1 MASLRADGEKLDY
14 TPTTGVAA
22 GEVVTIGSLVT
33 VADSAIAANTL
44 GAVHVQGVFNMP
56 KPTGAGTNYAQGSKV
71 YWFNSQI
78 VTGVTGSVAG
88 FVAKQPATTAA
99 TVDVLLWPGA

>member
-1 MASLRADGEKLDY
+1 MPNLGFSHNV
-14 TPTTGVAA
+14 TPTTGVAVGKLVPLGSKVA
-22 GEVVTIGSLVT
+22 GL
-33 VADSAIAANTL
+33 ADRPIAANTL
-44 GAVHVQGVFNMP
+44 GAVDLTPGRRVTYA

-71 YWFNSQI
+71 YWFNNQV

-88 FVAKQPATTAA
+88 FVAKQPATTDT